1 MAISRYSPLKT
12 WCGVKPAAQLLKFR
26 HMQTNAIRGLLL
38 EFGHPLPE
46 SYLALRKACP
56 TVMAT
61 LDKQLPG
68 ILIETLREQWA
79 WVQSL
84 DNEIALIEG
93 RLKRALAETPTCQMI
108 SDIPGVGLMTATA
121 AVATMGNPVSFKTD
135 FAWKRRFFSKDL
147 LAGRPKYRS

>member
-1 MAISRYSPLKT
+1 
-12 WCGVKPAAQLLKFR
+12 
-26 HMQTNAIRGLLL
+26 
-38 EFGHPLPE
+38 
-46 SYLALRKACP
+46 
-56 TVMAT
+56 MAT

-79 WVQSL
+79 RVQSL

-121 AVATMGNPVSFKTD
+121 AVATMGDPASFKTGRE
-135 FAWKRRFFSKDL
+135 FAAWLGLVPGQTGTGGRIRQLGISKRGDAYLRTL
-147 LAGRPKYRS
+147 LMHGARHHRSANIL